1 MSEFY
6 RSPQSA
12 ILRGCL
18 PGTPLYVEYFR
29 NATQPNVVLES
40 SLFWGLFHNDEMAL
54 FIVMRREKT
63 ENAVEEWFPE
73 FNWVMVDRIT
83 VLRHDVG
90 VKINTQRRSLTKE
103 SMPLIYNDQRPG
115 CEAIDAAIRYHID
128 RRLFEMGLI
137 ATKPVP
143 PGSSQIT
150 AAVPAPQIVPE
161 SAPQEAPVEVESSP
175 VFDDSSVP
183 PF

>member
-6 RSPQSA
+6 RNPQSA
-12 ILRGCL
+12 ILKVL
-18 PGTPLYVEYFR
+18 SSGTPLYVEYFR
-29 NATQPNVVLES
+29 NVNQPNVVLDS

-54 FIVMRREKT
+54 FIVMRREKKDNT
-63 ENAVEEWFPE
+63 EEWFPE
-73 FNWVMVDRIT
+73 FNWVTVDRIT
-83 VLRHDVG
+83 VMRNDVG
-90 VKINTQRRSLTKE
+90 IKIDTQRRSLTKE

-150 AAVPAPQIVPE
+150 TAVPAPQIVPE

-183 PF
+183 SF